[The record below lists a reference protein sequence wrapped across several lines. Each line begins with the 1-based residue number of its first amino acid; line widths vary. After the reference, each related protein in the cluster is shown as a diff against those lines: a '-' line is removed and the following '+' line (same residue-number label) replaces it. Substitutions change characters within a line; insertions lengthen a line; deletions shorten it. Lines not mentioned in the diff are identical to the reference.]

1 MYLIIVLS
9 VKLIPGLGR
18 LLETTP
24 HEAVRNNIVCILCDW
39 VVRYAT
45 AIDPVMPQVT
55 ACLRDPTPIVRKQTL
70 VLLIH
75 LLQEDYLKIRGTF
88 FFRILQLACDDDEGL
103 RELALFYVTQRLLH
117 RQPTIIQQHFI
128 ECVFHFNDYKGH
140 PTYNKFA
147 LTDRE
152 SKLFSVA
159 GLYLP
164 ILNRVCCVCIKTLI
178 VICLLRTTIRW
189 ASVPN
194 IPIHAPKSRR

>member
-1 MYLIIVLS
+1 M
-9 VKLIPGLGR
+9 GR

-24 HEAVRNNIVCILCDW
+24 HEAVRNNIVCCLCDW
-39 VVRYAT
+39 VIRYAT

-55 ACLRDPTPIVRKQTL
+55 ACLRDPTPAVRKQTL

-88 FFRILQLACDDDEGL
+88 FFRILQLACDDDESL
-103 RELALFYVTQRLLH
+103 RDLALFYVTQRLLH

-152 SKLFSVA
+152 KKLFAIA
-159 GLYLP
+159 GSYYIFP
-164 ILNRVCCVCIKTLI
+164 
-178 VICLLRTTIRW
+178 
-189 ASVPN
+189 
-194 IPIHAPKSRR
+194 

>member
-1 MYLIIVLS
+1 LTYS
-9 VKLIPGLGR
+9 SPKRFSQLIPGLGR

-24 HEAVRNNIVCILCDW
+24 HEAVRNNIVCCLCDW
-39 VVRYAT
+39 VIRYAT

-55 ACLRDPTPIVRKQTL
+55 ACLRDPTPAVRKQTL

-88 FFRILQLACDDDEGL
+88 FFRILQLACDDDESL
-103 RELALFYVTQRLLH
+103 RDLALFYVTQRLLH

-140 PTYNKFA
+140 PTYNRYA

-152 SKLFSVA
+152 KKLFSIA
-159 GLYLP
+159 GLYIFPL
-164 ILNRVCCVCIKTLI
+164 LALDSELI
-178 VICLLRTTIRW
+178 YQICLCKFQ
-189 ASVPN
+189 ASN
-194 IPIHAPKSRR
+194 IPVVDFRSISLCFRI

>member
-1 MYLIIVLS
+1 M
-9 VKLIPGLGR
+9 GR

-24 HEAVRNNIVCILCDW
+24 HEAIRNNIVCILCDW

-55 ACLRDPTPIVRKQTL
+55 ACLRDPTPAVKKQTL

-88 FFRILQLACDDDEGL
+88 FFRILQLANDDDEGL
-103 RELALFYVTQRLLH
+103 RDLALFYVTQRLLLK
-117 RQPTIIQQHFI
+117 QATIIQQHFI

-152 SKLFSVA
+152 RKLFSIA
-159 GLYLP
+159 GLISVL
-164 ILNRVCCVCIKTLI
+164 
-178 VICLLRTTIRW
+178 TTR
-189 ASVPN
+189 
-194 IPIHAPKSRR
+194 